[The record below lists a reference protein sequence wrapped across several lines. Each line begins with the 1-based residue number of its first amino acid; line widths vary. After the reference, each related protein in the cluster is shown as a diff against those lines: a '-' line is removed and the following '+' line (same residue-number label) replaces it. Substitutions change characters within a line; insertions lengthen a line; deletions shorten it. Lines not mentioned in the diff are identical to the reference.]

1 MTAQKATLL
10 KMKLTE
16 KVNDFKAIIAFDLTQ
31 LWLSNLKFSL
41 FLV

>member
-1 MTAQKATLL
+1 MKRDEATLL

-16 KVNDFKAIIAFDLTQ
+16 IVNDFKAIIAFYLTQ
-31 LWLSNLKFSL
+31 LWISNLKFSL